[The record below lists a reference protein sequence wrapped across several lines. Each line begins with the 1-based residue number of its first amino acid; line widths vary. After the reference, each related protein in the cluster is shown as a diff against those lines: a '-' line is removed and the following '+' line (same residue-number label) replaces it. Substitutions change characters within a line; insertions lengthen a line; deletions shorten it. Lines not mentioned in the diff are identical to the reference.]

1 METIFNPHRLG
12 HVNLVVHELER
23 STRFYQSV
31 CGLALEFSEVGL
43 RGNFLG
49 SGRTHHDVGMIERT
63 TEDRY
68 GKDGHLQIP
77 KSAADQVRL
86 NHVAWEMDTEKD
98 LVQAIGRARAHGVP
112 LLRVSDHQITHSVYL
127 KDPDGNVVEFYSDVI
142 RDWRTVLHGEVDHIT
157 SVWTPD
163 EASASVERMWDPAPI
178 PRHVEGAC
186 FHPARLSHVVLKTNR
201 LDEMTDFYQR
211 VGGLRLVHSGA
222 GVRFF
227 DCREEGQGHQLAIVQ
242 DDTPGLHHFAF
253 ELADAAGLAPAE
265 SGGWQVP
272 VQRVD
277 GPLKQSA
284 YVRDPDGFLVE
295 FFARRGTDYAAVDRF
310 EAAERALQV

>member
-163 EASASVERMWDPAPI
+163 EASASVERMCNELSGSRKRGASTALSRNHSSVRTNAWI
-178 PRHVEGAC
+178 TQHGLLRKWREGGSAER
-186 FHPARLSHVVLKTNR
+186 PMSRGRPPGPNESAKLRSSASSRN
-201 LDEMTDFYQR
+201 R
-211 VGGLRLVHSGA
+211 VGSAPLR
-222 GVRFF
+222 
-227 DCREEGQGHQLAIVQ
+227 
-242 DDTPGLHHFAF
+242 T
-253 ELADAAGLAPAE
+253 
-265 SGGWQVP
+265 
-272 VQRVD
+272 
-277 GPLKQSA
+277 
-284 YVRDPDGFLVE
+284 
-295 FFARRGTDYAAVDRF
+295 
-310 EAAERALQV
+310 